1 MFWRIVSTIYD
12 KKPMCRGNFHSILQ
26 HDEKTH
32 IVTRENS
39 PSFDFA
45 RALL

>member
-1 MFWRIVSTIYD
+1 MFWRIVSEIYD
-12 KKPMCRGNFHSILQ
+12 KKPMCRGIFCSILQ
-26 HDEKTH
+26 DHEKTH
-32 IVTRENS
+32 MAVRENS